1 MALSTI
7 GDRYCKCGTHVS
19 AGASCPTCGSPGGA
33 PDGIGGS
40 GLLIIVGWLV
50 LLLSAPVYPFAGGAA
65 LLATLAVTRLAGTF
79 EFSNPL
85 VLVPV
90 IAATLLGFWGGYKI
104 EKPLSKFAA
113 YRLVRDLL
121 RFSAGS
127 LLIFGMLQAQGERAK
142 HPAEIVGA
150 IILFPIVLFILK
162 RLDRALKLDK
172 VENDPDSDK
181 YREPKERPQW
191 LLDLGQK
198 VNFRNAAM
206 YGFVGGV
213 IGFVVGREAAIFT
226 ALLGWVI
233 VTTAII
239 VFSGGFTILRAI
251 NERIGGLLFK
261 IAVGAPLGAL
271 VGGLF
276 SHYDDMR
283 PTPEGMATGAVAGV
297 AVLVVWGVI
306 FRKRAS

>member
-1 MALSTI
+1 MMALSTI

-40 GLLIIVGWLV
+40 GLLIIVGWLA

-127 LLIFGMLQAQGERAK
+127 LLIFRCQAQGERGA
-142 HPAEIVGA
+142 PAARSSVS
-150 IILFPIVLFILK
+150 ILFIPSLAGAK
-162 RLDRALKLDK
+162 ARQGGRTQTNTENRGAAAMAARLG
-172 VENDPDSDK
+172 E
-181 YREPKERPQW
+181 
-191 LLDLGQK
+191 K
-198 VNFRNAAM
+198 VNFRTAM
-206 YGFVGGV
+206 FGFVGGV
-213 IGFVVGREAAIFT
+213 MAVIGRAAQSC
-226 ALLGWVI
+226 AAWLADC
-233 VTTAII
+233 TTTII
-239 VFSGGFTILRAI
+239 VFSGIR
-251 NERIGGLLFK
+251 
-261 IAVGAPLGAL
+261 
-271 VGGLF
+271 
-276 SHYDDMR
+276 S
-283 PTPEGMATGAVAGV
+283 
-297 AVLVVWGVI
+297 
-306 FRKRAS
+306 